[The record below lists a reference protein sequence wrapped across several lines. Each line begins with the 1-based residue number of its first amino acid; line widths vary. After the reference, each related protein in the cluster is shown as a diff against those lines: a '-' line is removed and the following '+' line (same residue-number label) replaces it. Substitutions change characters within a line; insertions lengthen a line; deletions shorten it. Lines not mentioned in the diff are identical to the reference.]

1 MELARALGPNTLLLM
16 EPDEKDEAN
25 PYLSDF
31 YLDPKRWAL
40 TMQVHLLQA
49 RYAQQLQAQWHVI
62 NGKGHAVLDRSYFG
76 DTCFAR
82 LQLQMGA
89 MSPREFNTYQRI
101 YHAMT
106 ASVML
111 PTLCIRLLVAP
122 DIAHDRISRRMSQ
135 REGRLCESTIDLK
148 YLVDLDKQI
157 ANMSSILRQQGVSVI
172 DMPWD
177 MDRDTEEQRMFAIK
191 SLAARIAEVEPLDE
205 FLDLHRRT
213 V

>member
-1 MELARALGPNTLLLM
+1 
-16 EPDEKDEAN
+16 
-25 PYLSDF
+25 
-31 YLDPKRWAL
+31 
-40 TMQVHLLQA
+40 
-49 RYAQQLQAQWHVI
+49 
-62 NGKGHAVLDRSYFG
+62 
-76 DTCFAR
+76 
-82 LQLQMGA
+82 
-89 MSPREFNTYQRI
+89 MS
-101 YHAMT
+101 A
-106 ASVML
+106 
-111 PTLCIRLLVAP
+111 
-122 DIAHDRISRRMSQ
+122 

-177 MDRDTEEQRMFAIK
+177 MDRDTEEQRMFAIR